1 MNHLDFVAFNDLDEY
16 IVPLQYSNMSSM
28 LRSIH
33 KEKHCG
39 HCFQSAKFVV
49 SGRGRQNSWPVTQH
63 VFNRRPKAD
72 PTRPKCVVDP
82 SRVFEHG
89 VHFIMQPLEGKYVT
103 DNVDWNAARVFH
115 YRECHDPT
123 CNGEL
128 EEDKTMEKYGQR
140 LSQRIDVIKG
150 VAHLKPS

>member
-16 IVPLQYSNMSSM
+16 IVPLQYSNMSSV

-49 SGRGRQNSWPVTQH
+49 SGRGRQFSWPVTQN
-63 VFNRRPKAD
+63 VFNRIPKAD
-72 PTRPKCVVDP
+72 PTRRKCVSNP
-82 SRVFEHG
+82 KKVFEHG
-89 VHFIMQPLEGKYVT
+89 VHLIMQPLKGKYVT
-103 DNVDWNAARVFH
+103 DNVDRNVARVFH

-123 CNGEL
+123 CNGNL

-140 LSQRIDVIKG
+140 LKQRINVVKDI
-150 VAHLKPS
+150 VALKFT